1 MDVFCHL
8 HEHDVAIENRFEGA
22 LHVHSVREPLCDIRE
37 EYVELVI
44 VAVRSHVEQI
54 LAPRGRGVRAD
65 GGIP

>member
-8 HEHDVAIENRFEGA
+8 HQHYVAIENRFEGG
-22 LHVHSVREPLCDIRE
+22 LHVHSVREPLCDILKE
-37 EYVELVI
+37 HVELVI

-54 LAPRGRGVRAD
+54 LAPRGGVRAD